1 MCQTHEGNIYM
12 KINFKCWLF
21 ILILPFFS
29 LCFAQET
36 YSQGENL
43 FKENKAA
50 EAVEVLEYEI
60 RRGIISDNSFN
71 FLGLGYYQ
79 TGDYEKS
86 IDAFKRG
93 LKAQPQNAKLLSYN
107 LGNTYYAVK
116 NYDAAIE
123 SYSESLN
130 ADPFF
135 YDAILNRAN
144 ALLMAD
150 RLLSAKEDY
159 ELYIKK
165 CPDDEQRERIE
176 LLIKALEEELARRE
190 EEARLLAEQNKALW
204 EEYDGGLSNQQND
217 KYKAD
222 WEEIDPLLTDKKA
235 DDRAE
240 WEKINSDHDNEFYDD
255 SKKEVKVADNTE
267 WESFNKED
275 APVYED
281 KNSGNK
287 SWEEYE
293 HIETE
298 KLAKTEESAYEK
310 VDEQESWE
318 SLSDAEMEEMKRLE
332 EESRKERERW
342 LAEKRKREREQAAYE
357 VELKNRQQKQRLD
370 DERKL
375 REQMLEDM
383 MKAEEERRKKLL
395 EDVANSLQNTD
406 STNLTSGAEDLLDYD
421 LEGELD

>member
-1 MCQTHEGNIYM
+1 M
-12 KINFKCWLF
+12 KINFKHCLF
-21 ILILPFFS
+21 ILILPLFS
-29 LCFAQET
+29 LCFAQEAP
-36 YSQGENL
+36 SQGETL

-116 NYDAAIE
+116 NYEAAIE
-123 SYSESLN
+123 CYSESLK
-130 ADPFF
+130 ADQFF
-135 YDAILNRAN
+135 YDAVLNRAN

-159 ELYIKK
+159 QFYIEK

-204 EEYDGGLSNQQND
+204 EEYDADLSEQKKD
-217 KYKAD
+217 RYKAD
-222 WEEIDPLLTDKKA
+222 WEEVDPLLTEKKA
-235 DDRAE
+235 YERAE
-240 WEKINSDHDNEFYDD
+240 WEKVNADHESDFYDD
-255 SKKEVKVADNTE
+255 SKKEVEVAENPD
-267 WESFNKED
+267 WESFTKED
-275 APVYED
+275 APVYEEKTD
-281 KNSGNK
+281 SGKND
-287 SWEEYE
+287 SWEEFE
-293 HIETE
+293 HIEAE
-298 KLAKTEESAYEK
+298 KLAKTEDPVYEK
-310 VDEQESWE
+310 VEEVESWE
-318 SLSDAEMEEMKRLE
+318 SLSSDEVEEMKRLE

-342 LAEKRKREREQAAYE
+342 LAEKKKREQEKAAYE
-357 VELKNRQQKQRLD
+357 VELKKRQQQQSLE
-370 DERKL
+370 DERRL

>member
-1 MCQTHEGNIYM
+1 MCQTHKGNIYM
-12 KINFKCWLF
+12 KINFKCCLF

-29 LCFAQET
+29 LCFAQEA
-36 YSQGENL
+36 YSQGETL

-71 FLGLGYYQ
+71 FLGLAYYQ

-93 LKAQPQNAKLLSYN
+93 LKAQPQNAKILSYN
-107 LGNTYYAVK
+107 LGNTYYAEK

-130 ADPFF
+130 SDPFF

-150 RLLSAKEDY
+150 SLLSAKEDY

-190 EEARLLAEQNKALW
+190 EEARMLAEQNKALW
-204 EEYDGGLSNQQND
+204 EEYDENLSEKRND
-217 KYKAD
+217 NYKAD
-222 WEEIDPLLTDKKA
+222 WEEIDPLLTEKRS

-240 WEKINSDHDNEFYDD
+240 WEKINPNHEKDLYDD
-255 SKKEVKVADNTE
+255 SKEQVVVSENTD
-267 WESFNKED
+267 WESVTKEE

-281 KNSGNK
+281 KTKKN
-287 SWEEYE
+287 SWEEFE
-293 HIETE
+293 HIEADNLS
-298 KLAKTEESAYEK
+298 KAEEPAYEK
-310 VDEQESWE
+310 VDAEENWE
-318 SLSDAEMEEMKRLE
+318 SLSDEELEEMKRLE

-342 LAEKRKREREQAAYE
+342 LADKRNREREQAARE
-357 VELKNRQQKQRLD
+357 VELKNRQQQQRLE